1 MKSLLLSVCATRV
14 VLGIALAGVAG
25 AMSVSVA
32 VAGDTKIPAGVFIN
46 QQSSDQYLARD
57 NLLGAKVLGPDGKII
72 GDIEDL
78 IINEYNLVT
87 GVVVGT
93 GGFMGIAEKKIGVTV
108 SSLKFEEAAG
118 KTTISLPEATPEVL
132 AAVEAYK
139 PTQPQKSV
147 MERAQ
152 EKAQEFTDKAAAS
165 AKAAS
170 ENARPAIKDA
180 VDKTTEAYEKAKEA
194 AAPAIEAAKEA
205 VNSAIGKAS
214 EAVDGMSK

>member
-1 MKSLLLSVCATRV
+1 MKPLFALPELGFSKVGAVLL
-14 VLGIALAGVAG
+14 G
-25 AMSVSVA
+25 AA
-32 VAGDTKIPAGVFIN
+32 VMGFGAQAHASDTKIPAGVFIN

-87 GVVVGT
+87 GVVIGT
-93 GGFMGIAEKKIGVTV
+93 GGFLGLAEKKIGVNV
-108 SSLKFEEAAG
+108 SSLKFEDVAG
-118 KTTISLPEATPEVL
+118 KTTINLPEATPDVL

-152 EKAQEFTDKAAAS
+152 EKAQELTDKATAS
-165 AKAAS
+165 AKAATES
-170 ENARPAIKDA
+170 ARPAIDDA
-180 VDKTTEAYEKAKEA
+180 VVKTHEAYSKAKEA
-194 AAPAIEAAKEA
+194 AAPALEAAKEA

-214 EAVDGMSK
+214 EAVDGMTK

>member
-1 MKSLLLSVCATRV
+1 MKSILLPGCAV
-14 VLGIALAGVAG
+14 VAMTSFVTG
-25 AMSVSVA
+25 AF
-32 VAGDTKIPAGVFIN
+32 AGDTKIPAGVFIN
-46 QQSSDQYLARD
+46 QQTTDQYLARD
-57 NLLGAKVLGPDGKII
+57 NLLGAKVHGPDGKVI

-78 IINEYNLVT
+78 IINEYNLIT

-108 SSLKFEEAAG
+108 SSLKFDDAAG
-118 KTTISLPEATPEVL
+118 KTIITLPEGTPEVL
-132 AAVEAYK
+132 AVVEAYK
-139 PTQPQKSV
+139 PTQPRKSV

-152 EKAQEFTDKAAAS
+152 EKAQELTDKATQS

-170 ENARPAIKDA
+170 ENARPAISDA
-180 VDKTTEAYEKAKEA
+180 VVKSHEAYAKAKEA

-205 VNSAIGKAS
+205 VNSAIDKAS